1 MSDAKPVLFWFRRDL
16 RLSDNPGL
24 AAACRDGG
32 PVVPVFL
39 LDPETEALGAAAR
52 WRLGRSVADL
62 GRRLEAIGSRLIL
75 RRGPAA
81 GTLLALAEETG
92 ARGVR
97 WTRLYAPE
105 TVARDRQVK
114 ARLAAAG
121 IGATSH
127 PGHLLHEPW
136 EVGTGAGGAYRVFT
150 PFWRAIARLGLDEP
164 LPVIGRIPAP
174 AAWPSSDDLEEWRLG
189 AGMDRGGAVVARHA
203 KIGEAAAAER
213 LAGFLEHRIASYGR
227 DRDRPD
233 RDGTSGLSENLT
245 WGEISVRT
253 VWHAAQRAEAEGAA
267 GAAAFLRQLG
277 WRDFAWH
284 LLWHEPAIAE
294 RNWRAGWDDFPWRA
308 DNAEAERWRRG
319 MTGEPMVDAG
329 MREMY
334 VTGRMHNRARMLVAS
349 YLTKHL
355 MTHWKVGADWFAECL
370 TDWDPASNAMG
381 WQWVAGSGPDAA
393 PFFRVFS
400 PTLQA
405 EKFDPDGAYRRRY
418 VAELAPGPPHA
429 DARAY
434 FEAVPRSW
442 GLDPSGT
449 YPDPLVDLKAGR
461 RAALD
466 AYGKHVAARQGGRT
480 SA

>member
-1 MSDAKPVLFWFRRDL
+1 MSDATPVLFWFRRDL

-39 LDPETEALGAAAR
+39 LDPETETLGAAAR
-52 WRLGRSVADL
+52 WRLGRSLADL
-62 GRRLEAIGSRLIL
+62 GARLEAIGSRLIL

-81 GTLLALAEETG
+81 FTLEALAAETG
-92 ARGVR
+92 ARRVR

-114 ARLAAAG
+114 ARLTAAAL
-121 IGATSH
+121 GATSH

-136 EVGTGAGGAYRVFT
+136 EVATGAGGAYRVFT
-150 PFWRAIARLGLDEP
+150 PFWRAIARRGPDEP
-164 LPVIGRIPAP
+164 LPGIGRIPAP
-174 AAWPSSDDLEEWRLG
+174 AAWPASDVLAEWRLG
-189 AGMDRGGAVVARHA
+189 AGMDRGAAVVARHA
-203 KIGEAAAAER
+203 KIGEAAAAAR
-213 LAGFLEHRIASYGR
+213 LAEFLEHRIGRYGR

-253 VWHAAQRAEAEGAA
+253 VWHAARRAEAEGAA
-267 GAAAFLRQLG
+267 GATAFLRQLG

-284 LLWHEPAIAE
+284 LIWHCPEIAE
-294 RNWRAGWDDFPWRA
+294 RNWRAVWDDFPWRA
-308 DNAEAERWRRG
+308 ENAEAERWRRG

-334 VTGRMHNRARMLVAS
+334 VTGRMHNRVRMLVAS

-355 MTHWKVGADWFAECL
+355 MTHWRIGADWFAECL

-393 PFFRVFS
+393 PFFRVFN
-400 PTLQA
+400 PALQA
-405 EKFDPDGAYRRRY
+405 EKFDPEGAYRRRF
-418 VAELAPGPPHA
+418 VAEPAAGPPHA

-442 GLDPSGT
+442 GLDPCAA
-449 YPDPLVDLKAGR
+449 YPEPLVDLKAGR

-466 AYGKHVAARQGGRT
+466 AYRKHVAASAGGR
-480 SA
+480 APA